1 MTTSGSG
8 SGLPLLVQRTI
19 ARTIVLQEIVGKGR
33 FGEVWHGKWCGE
45 DVAVKIFSSRDERSW
60 FREAEIYQT
69 VMLRHENI
77 LGFIAADNKD
87 NGTWTQ
93 LWLVSEYHEQ
103 GSLFDYLNR
112 GTVTVQGMV
121 RLALSVASGLAHLH
135 MEIPA
140 IAHRD
145 LKSKNILVKRNETCA
160 IADLGLAV
168 KHDSVLNT
176 IDIPQNPRVGTRRYM
191 APEILDDAMNT
202 SIFESFK
209 RADIYSLG
217 LPSPGSSPAER
228 EQALP
233 ADGRRLQLLGG
244 TAGTLPRGR
253 RQLALAKSSSLD
265 DSSKP
270 QRHLVAILKEDKEM
284 FGFEIQTI
292 RFPHHNDFSLE
303 VCTCV
308 CRIQEESPAH
318 LSGLQTGDILS
329 SINGMNIEGFGH
341 KQIVDLIKSSG
352 NYLRLETVNGA
363 LLLKKMELETK
374 LQALKALHQR
384 WGELRALLA
393 RERLLLHE
401 QENDNALLGALEP
414 GEPSSGGGRSSPGPF
429 FPGKPRFSSESSSRS
444 RLSSMT
450 VGSEDSFYQGSAFE
464 DWAAESLSRQ
474 SSADDDCVFRRDGAG
489 PGARSALRRNRSI
502 SLASSGSASPLWDSS
517 SCSSSFGTL
526 PRKSRRA
533 SVRKHLLKFIPGFHR
548 AVEEEESRV

>member
-1 MTTSGSG
+1 MRGQPGSALRAALPLLGTAVSLCAGLQCVCQLCEHTNFTCQTEGACWASVMLTNGREEVVKSCVSLPELNAQVFCHSSKNVTKTECCYTDFCNNITLRLPLASEAPGRAARRSAALAVPVAVPVCALVLLALLGACTARGRRHRGAKPPNVEEPLCEASLASSRKTLKDLIYDMTTSGSG

-112 GTVTVQGMV
+112 GTVTVEGMV

-135 MEIPA
+135 MEIVGTQGKPA

-202 SIFESFK
+202 NIFESFK

-217 LPSPGSSPAER
+217 LVYWEIARRCSVGGVTEEYQLPYYDLVPSDPSIEDMR
-228 EQALP
+228 RVVCEQKLRP
-233 ADGRRLQLLGG
+233 
-244 TAGTLPRGR
+244 
-253 RQLALAKSSSLD
+253 
-265 DSSKP
+265 
-270 QRHLVAILKEDKEM
+270 
-284 FGFEIQTI
+284 
-292 RFPHHNDFSLE
+292 
-303 VCTCV
+303 
-308 CRIQEESPAH
+308 
-318 LSGLQTGDILS
+318 
-329 SINGMNIEGFGH
+329 SIPN
-341 KQIVDLIKSSG
+341 Q
-352 NYLRLETVNGA
+352 
-363 LLLKKMELETK
+363 
-374 LQALKALHQR
+374 
-384 WGELRALLA
+384 W
-393 RERLLLHE
+393 
-401 QENDNALLGALEP
+401 
-414 GEPSSGGGRSSPGPF
+414 
-429 FPGKPRFSSESSSRS
+429 
-444 RLSSMT
+444 
-450 VGSEDSFYQGSAFE
+450 
-464 DWAAESLSRQ
+464 Q
-474 SSADDDCVFRRDGAG
+474 SCE
-489 PGARSALRRNRSI
+489 ALRVLGRLMREC
-502 SLASSGSASPLWDSS
+502 W
-517 SCSSSFGTL
+517 
-526 PRKSRRA
+526 RA
-533 SVRKHLLKFIPGFHR
+533 SGAARLTAL
-548 AVEEEESRV
+548 RVKKTISQLCVLEDCKG